1 MALGRGRDPPGRGGA
16 RALKGRWIARWI
28 PLRGTGLWPAL
39 RVHRQRPLRGAL
51 RVHDLPTPAGSTWKT
66 LTRFPH
72 RPGQRSISSS
82 TYLKFVH
89 TGTAALR
96 WPLLLHHLTGLRLR
110 PNPGLVAATP
120 MDRSRAVEYFW
131 QTFGSQNRLEN
142 IGCAASQM
150 RIV

>member
-96 WPLLLHHLTGLRLR
+96 WPLLLHHLTGLRPPL
-110 PNPGLVAATP
+110 PWGHVL
-120 MDRSRAVEYFW
+120 
-131 QTFGSQNRLEN
+131 
-142 IGCAASQM
+142 
-150 RIV
+150 

>member
-28 PLRGTGLWPAL
+28 PLRGTGPWPAL

-96 WPLLLHHLTGLRLR
+96 WPLLLHHLTGLRLGVTR
-110 PNPGLVAATP
+110 GAESKAAN
-120 MDRSRAVEYFW
+120 A
-131 QTFGSQNRLEN
+131 
-142 IGCAASQM
+142 
-150 RIV
+150 

>member
-96 WPLLLHHLTGLRLR
+96 WPLLLHHLTGLRL
-110 PNPGLVAATP
+110 L
-120 MDRSRAVEYFW
+120 
-131 QTFGSQNRLEN
+131 RLN
-142 IGCAASQM
+142 LN
-150 RIV
+150 